1 MIRNEPEDY
10 VVRSLGVSAKFSRGR
25 GAPFTITESTDGV
38 RLQIYLWQVV
48 EKIDIQ
54 CFLTTGMPPTS

>member
-10 VVRSLGVSAKFSRGR
+10 VVRSLGVSAKFSRVR
-25 GAPFTITESTDGV
+25 GAPFSITESTDGV

-48 EKIDIQ
+48 EKID
-54 CFLTTGMPPTS
+54 